1 MTHVVIPMSGLGE
14 RFIKAGYKLPK
25 PLIEVD
31 GKPMIEHVVSMFF
44 PDDKFT
50 FVCNQEHLSQANFNL
65 REVLNR
71 IAPHAEIISID
82 THRKGPVY
90 AVAQC
95 FDRIEDN
102 EATIV
107 NYCDFYSYW
116 NYADF
121 LAKTRSK
128 RAAGAVPAYRNF
140 HPHMLGTDNYAFIKE
155 KNLWLEAI
163 QEKKPFTDN
172 RMAEFA
178 SNGTYYFSRGQY
190 VKHYFQELMK
200 QDIQVNGEYYVS
212 MIYNLMVADELRV
225 LVYEVDYML
234 QWGTPRD
241 LEEYQHWSD
250 YFTRLAQEGLED
262 ELRTGQ
268 KNRSANLSTANAI
281 DSSLVNTCLIPM
293 AGKGSRFADVGYLTP
308 KPLIPVSNK
317 PMVVLACDNLPP
329 ASRYVFVAQKE
340 HLDNSQLKGIL
351 TEQFPNVSVV
361 AIDGI
366 TAGQASSCQLGIDGA
381 EPAIDPEASL
391 LIGACDNGIVYD
403 QSKWQALMADQTID
417 MAAFSFRNHPSS
429 ERNPQMFGWLKV
441 AGQVADQI
449 ADQVAG
455 QGDDKSAEFPIITG
469 VSVKKAISD
478 NPRGDHAIVGAF
490 FFRKAKY
497 FDQAMKVMLE
507 QDIRVNG
514 EFYVDSMVGVLA
526 QSGLKCVA
534 FEVVDYISFGIPND
548 LKTFDYW
555 QSFFKK
561 CSWHEYKKEVSKIQA

>member
-14 RFIKAGYKLPK
+14 RFIKAGYRLPK

-31 GKPMIEHVVSMFF
+31 GKPMIEHVVSMFS

-50 FVCNQEHLSQANFNL
+50 FVCNQEHLSQSDFNL

-71 IAPHAEIISID
+71 VAPSAEIVSID

-95 FDRIEDN
+95 LDRIEDT

-116 NYADF
+116 NYPDF
-121 LAKTRSK
+121 LAKTHDR
-128 RAAGAVPAYRNF
+128 RAAGAVAAYRNF

-250 YFTRLAQEGLED
+250 YFTRLAREGLED
-262 ELRTGQ
+262 QPRTGQ
-268 KNRSANLSTANAI
+268 KNRLFNEQEST
-281 DSSLVNTCLIPM
+281 LVDNCLIPM
-293 AGKGSRFADVGYLTP
+293 AGKGSRFAEVGYLTP

-329 ASRYVFVAQKE
+329 AARYVFVAQKE

-361 AIDGI
+361 AIVGI

-381 EPAIDPEASL
+381 EPPIDPESSL
-391 LIGACDNGIVYD
+391 LIGACDNGIVYEH
-403 QSKWQALMADQTID
+403 SKWQTLMADETID

-441 AGQVADQI
+441 
-449 ADQVAG
+449 
-455 QGDDKSAEFPIITG
+455 DDKSAEFPLITG
-469 VSVKKAISD
+469 VSVKKAISE
-478 NPRGDHAIVGAF
+478 NPRADHAIVGAF

-526 QSGLKCVA
+526 QLGLKCVV

-561 CSWHEYKKEVSKIQA
+561 CSWHEYKKEVSKIQS

>member
-14 RFIKAGYKLPK
+14 RFVKAGYRLPK

-31 GKPMIEHVVSMFF
+31 GKPMIEHVVSMFSS
-44 PDDKFT
+44 DDKFT
-50 FVCNQEHLSQANFNL
+50 FVCNQEHLSQTDFNL

-71 IAPHAEIISID
+71 VAPSAEIVSID

-95 FDRIEDN
+95 LDRIEEA

-116 NYADF
+116 NYPDF
-121 LAKTRSK
+121 LAKTRSR
-128 RAAGAVPAYRNF
+128 RAAGAVAAYRNF

-190 VKHYFQELMK
+190 VKHYFKELMK

-212 MIYNLMVADELRV
+212 MVYNLMVADELRV

-250 YFTRLAQEGLED
+250 YFSRLAQEGLED
-262 ELRTGQ
+262 QPRTGQ
-268 KNRSANLSTANAI
+268 KNRLSEPK
-281 DSSLVNTCLIPM
+281 SSLVSTCLIPM
-293 AGKGSRFADVGYLTP
+293 AGKGSRFAEVGYLTP

-329 ASRYVFVAQKE
+329 AARYVFVAQKE

-351 TEQFPNVSVV
+351 TEQFPSVSVV

-381 EPAIDPEASL
+381 EPPIDSESSL
-391 LIGACDNGIVYD
+391 LIGACDNGIVYE

-441 AGQVADQI
+441 
-449 ADQVAG
+449 
-455 QGDDKSAEFPIITG
+455 DDESAEFPLITG
-469 VSVKKAISD
+469 VSVKKAISE
-478 NPRGDHAIVGAF
+478 NPRVDHAIVGAF

-514 EFYVDSMVGVLA
+514 EFYVDSMVGVLV
-526 QSGLKCVA
+526 QLGLKCVA

-561 CSWHEYKKEVSKIQA
+561 CSWHEYKKEVSKI

>member
-14 RFIKAGYKLPK
+14 RFIKAGYGLPK

-31 GKPMIEHVVSMFF
+31 GKPMIEHVVSMFSAN
-44 PDDKFT
+44 DKFT
-50 FVCNQEHLSQANFNL
+50 FICNSEHLSQTDL
-65 REVLNR
+65 RQVLNR
-71 IAPHAEIISID
+71 IAPQGEIISID

-90 AVAQC
+90 AVSQC
-95 FDRIEDN
+95 FDRIEDG
-102 EATIV
+102 EETIV
-107 NYCDFYSYW
+107 NYCDFYSYF
-116 NYADF
+116 NYAEF
-121 LAKTRSK
+121 LAKVRSRK
-128 RAAGAVPAYRNF
+128 AAGAIPAYRNF

-155 KNLWLEAI
+155 KNHWLEAI

-178 SNGTYYFSRGQY
+178 SNGTYYFARGEH
-190 VKHYFQELMK
+190 VKHYFAELIK

-212 MIYNLMVADELRV
+212 MIYNLMVADGLRV

-250 YFTRLAQEGLED
+250 YFTRLASEGSED
-262 ELRTGQ
+262 EPRTGQ
-268 KNRSANLSTANAI
+268 KSRPASQRISGAHSVVDS
-281 DSSLVNTCLIPM
+281 DSSVVDACLIPM
-293 AGKGSRFADVGYLTP
+293 AGKGSRFAEVGYLTP

-317 PMVVLACDNLPP
+317 PMVVLACDNLP
-329 ASRYVFVAQKE
+329 AAARYVFVAQKE

-381 EPAIDPEASL
+381 EPPIDPEGSL

-403 QSKWQALMADQTID
+403 QSKWQALMADQSID

-429 ERNPQMFGWLKV
+429 ERNPQMFGWLK
-441 AGQVADQI
+441 I
-449 ADQVAG
+449 AEPKQ
-455 QGDDKSAEFPIITG
+455 SEFPVITG

-478 NPRGDHAIVGAF
+478 NPRNDHAIVGAF

-497 FDQAMKVMLE
+497 FDQAMKAMLE

-514 EFYVDSMVGVLA
+514 EYYVDSMVGVLA
-526 QSGLKCVA
+526 DSGLKCVA

-548 LKTFDYW
+548 LKTFAYW
-555 QSFFKK
+555 QSFFRK
-561 CSWHEYKKEVSKIQA
+561 CSWHQYKKEVSKAQA

>member
-14 RFIKAGYKLPK
+14 RFIKAGYRLPK

-31 GKPMIEHVVSMFF
+31 GKPMIEHVVSMFSS
-44 PDDKFT
+44 DDKFT
-50 FVCNQEHLSQANFNL
+50 FVCNQEHLSQADFNL

-71 IAPHAEIISID
+71 VAPRAEIVSID

-95 FDRIEDN
+95 LDRIEET

-116 NYADF
+116 NYSDF
-121 LAKTRSK
+121 LAKTRSR
-128 RAAGAVPAYRNF
+128 RAAGAVAAYRNF

-155 KNLWLEAI
+155 NNLWLEAI
-163 QEKKPFTDN
+163 QEKKPFTNN

-190 VKHYFQELMK
+190 IKHYFQELMK

-212 MIYNLMVADELRV
+212 MVYNLMVADELRV

-250 YFTRLAQEGLED
+250 YFSRLAQEGLED
-262 ELRTGQ
+262 QPRTGQ
-268 KNRSANLSTANAI
+268 KNRLSEPE
-281 DSSLVNTCLIPM
+281 SSLVNTCLIPM
-293 AGKGSRFADVGYLTP
+293 AGKGSRFAEVGYLTP

-381 EPAIDPEASL
+381 EPLIDPESSL
-391 LIGACDNGIVYD
+391 LIGACDNGIVYE

-429 ERNPQMFGWLKV
+429 ERNPQMFGWLK
-441 AGQVADQI
+441 I
-449 ADQVAG
+449 
-455 QGDDKSAEFPIITG
+455 DDKPAEFPLITG
-469 VSVKKAISD
+469 VSVKKAISE
-478 NPRGDHAIVGAF
+478 NPRADHAIVGAF

-497 FDQAMKVMLE
+497 FDQAMRVMLE

-526 QSGLKCVA
+526 QLGLKCVA

-561 CSWHEYKKEVSKIQA
+561 CSWHQYKKEVSKI

>member
-14 RFIKAGYKLPK
+14 RFIKAGYRLPK

-31 GKPMIEHVVSMFF
+31 GKPMIEHVVSMFSS
-44 PDDKFT
+44 DDKFT
-50 FVCNQEHLSQANFNL
+50 FVCNQEHLSQTDFNL

-71 IAPHAEIISID
+71 VAPSAEIISID

-95 FDRIEDN
+95 LDRIEEA

-116 NYADF
+116 NYSDF
-121 LAKTRSK
+121 LAKTRSR
-128 RAAGAVPAYRNF
+128 RAAGAVAAYRNF

-155 KNLWLEAI
+155 NNLWLEAI
-163 QEKKPFTDN
+163 QEKKPFTNN

-190 VKHYFQELMK
+190 IKHYFQELMK

-212 MIYNLMVADELRV
+212 MVYNLMVADELRV

-250 YFTRLAQEGLED
+250 YFSRLAQEGLED
-262 ELRTGQ
+262 QPRTGQ
-268 KNRSANLSTANAI
+268 KSRLSEPQ
-281 DSSLVNTCLIPM
+281 SSLVNTCLIPM
-293 AGKGSRFADVGYLTP
+293 AGKGSRFAEVGYLTP

-366 TAGQASSCQLGIDGA
+366 TEGQASSCQLGIDGA
-381 EPAIDPEASL
+381 EPPIDPESSL
-391 LIGACDNGIVYD
+391 LIGACDNGIVYE

-429 ERNPQMFGWLKV
+429 ERNPQMFGWLK
-441 AGQVADQI
+441 I
-449 ADQVAG
+449 
-455 QGDDKSAEFPIITG
+455 DDKPAEFPLITG
-469 VSVKKAISD
+469 VSVKKAISE
-478 NPRGDHAIVGAF
+478 NPRADHAIVGAF

-497 FDQAMKVMLE
+497 FD
-507 QDIRVNG
+507 G

-526 QSGLKCVA
+526 QLGLKCVA

-561 CSWHEYKKEVSKIQA
+561 CSWHEYKKEVSKI

>member
-1 MTHVVIPMSGLGE
+1 MTHIVIPMSGFGE
-14 RFIKAGYKLPK
+14 RFLKAGYKLPK

-31 GKPMIEHVVSMFF
+31 GKPIIEHVVSMFSK
-44 PDDKFT
+44 DDKYT
-50 FVCNQEHLSQANFNL
+50 FICNEEHLAQTDL
-65 REVLNR
+65 RQVLNR
-71 IAPHAEIISID
+71 IAPQGQIISIS

-90 AVAQC
+90 AVSQC
-95 FDRIEDN
+95 LDRIGDDE
-102 EATIV
+102 EVIV
-107 NYCDFYSYW
+107 NYCDFYSYFD
-116 NYADF
+116 YSKF
-121 LAKTRSK
+121 LTKTRGR
-128 RAAGAVPAYRNF
+128 RAAGAIPAYRNF

-163 QEKKPFTDN
+163 QEKKPFTDD
-172 RMAEFA
+172 RMSEFA
-178 SNGTYYFSRGQY
+178 SNGTYYFSRGEHI
-190 VKHYFQELMK
+190 KHYFNELIK

-212 MIYNLMVADELRV
+212 MIYNLMVADGLRV
-225 LVYEVDYML
+225 SVYEVDYML

-250 YFTRLAQEGLED
+250 YFARLAAEGLED
-262 ELRTGQ
+262 EPRTGR
-268 KNRSANLSTANAI
+268 KNRPAGERHSGAS
-281 DSSLVNTCLIPM
+281 DEQKQGLVDACLIPM

-308 KPLIPVSNK
+308 KPLIPVANK

-329 ASRYVFVAQKE
+329 ASRYVFVAQQE
-340 HLDNSQLKGIL
+340 HLENSQLKGIL

-361 AIDGI
+361 AINGI

-403 QSKWQALMADQTID
+403 QAKWKALLADQSID
-417 MAAFSFRNHPSS
+417 MAAFSFRHHPSS
-429 ERNPQMFGWLKV
+429 ERNPQMFGWLK
-441 AGQVADQI
+441 I
-449 ADQVAG
+449 T
-455 QGDDKSAEFPIITG
+455 DKDAQFPLVTG

-478 NPRGDHAIVGAF
+478 NPRNDHAIVGAF

-497 FDQAMKVMLE
+497 FDQAMKVMLDK
-507 QDIRVNG
+507 DIRVNG

-526 QSGLKCVA
+526 EAGLKCVV

-555 QSFFKK
+555 RSFFKK
-561 CSWHEYKKEVSKIQA
+561 CSWHPYKKEASKTLA

>member
-31 GKPMIEHVVSMFF
+31 GKPMIEHVVSMFS
-44 PDDKFT
+44 PADKFT
-50 FVCNQEHLSQANFNL
+50 FVCNLEHMTQTKLA
-65 REVLNR
+65 EVLNR
-71 IAPHAEIISID
+71 IAPQAEIITID

-90 AVAQC
+90 AVGQC
-95 FDRIEDN
+95 LDRIDSGE
-102 EATIV
+102 ETIV

-116 NYADF
+116 HYSDF
-121 LAKTRSK
+121 LAKTRSRK
-128 RAAGAVPAYRNF
+128 AAGSVPAYRNF

-178 SNGTYYFSRGQY
+178 SNGTYYFSRGEY

-212 MIYNLMVADELRV
+212 MIYNLMVADGLRV
-225 LVYEVDYML
+225 SVYEVDYML

-250 YFTRLAQEGLED
+250 YFTRLAHEGSED
-262 ELRTGQ
+262 EPRTGR
-268 KNRSANLSTANAI
+268 KNRPATAK
-281 DSSLVNTCLIPM
+281 DSLLVNTCLIPM

-403 QSKWQALMADQTID
+403 HSKWQALMADQSID

-441 AGQVADQI
+441 APTEESA
-449 ADQVAG
+449 A
-455 QGDDKSAEFPIITG
+455 AEFPVISG

-478 NPRGDHAIVGAF
+478 NPRADHAIVGAF

-497 FDQAMKVMLE
+497 FAQAMKVMLE

-526 QSGLKCVA
+526 DSGLKCVV
-534 FEVVDYISFGIPND
+534 FEVIDYISFGIPND
-548 LKTFDYW
+548 LKTFAYW
-555 QSFFKK
+555 QSFFRK
-561 CSWHEYKKEVSKIQA
+561 CSWHDYKKEVSKIQA